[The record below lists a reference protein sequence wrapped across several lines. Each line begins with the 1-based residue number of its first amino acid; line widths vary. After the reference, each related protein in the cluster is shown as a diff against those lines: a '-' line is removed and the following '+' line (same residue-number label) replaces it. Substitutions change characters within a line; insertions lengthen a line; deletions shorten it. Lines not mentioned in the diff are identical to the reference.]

1 LINWPVIKSKL
12 PFIGHAIDPNRLPVF
27 WNKID
32 IYGKGLVTLSEI
44 EDSFKNIGNV
54 MDPILHASQVLWLA
68 FNLAL
73 SYSTD
78 KNEHITKKEFKYF
91 LIYLNHFY
99 EISLFLSTYFPQI

>member
-1 LINWPVIKSKL
+1 
-12 PFIGHAIDPNRLPVF
+12 
-27 WNKID
+27 
-32 IYGKGLVTLSEI
+32 
-44 EDSFKNIGNV
+44 